1 MSLPT
6 NFSSS
11 PRRQLIRS
19 ALIISGLICV
29 ISGWTSGLDTGSDRT
44 LWVIDNSL
52 SMAVTDIA
60 SQSGVLLSRL
70 DFAKQIVSSG
80 SRVRS
85 GEQGIMT
92 AAGWA
97 RLEMAMTDESWV
109 LSDIVR
115 GITVQSQ
122 GGGSSVSTPLEMI
135 RLIYGNT
142 SHLSIIWI
150 TDGEFSD
157 SGSTL
162 SGWTISPSIT
172 LIGVGT
178 RSGWPILLGYDTDGR
193 PRYKESDTK
202 RVNSIRDDARLTSVA
217 RSLDADF
224 ILLDSLRDLTRIA
237 KSPNSNTIPSYLM
250 IIWTFLIIVWLMVSR
265 FRYLNKHHVTA
276 WHHRVR

>member
-1 MSLPT
+1 MSTLPT
-6 NFSSS
+6 NFSAS

-19 ALIISGLICV
+19 ALVVSGLICV
-29 ISGWTSGLDTGSDRT
+29 ISGWTSSLDTGSDRT

-52 SMAVTDIA
+52 SMAVTDIG
-60 SQSGVLLSRL
+60 SQSGILLSRL

-85 GEQGIMT
+85 GEQGIMS

-97 RLEMAMTDESWV
+97 RLEMAMTDNMWV
-109 LSDIVR
+109 FSDTTR
-115 GITVQSQ
+115 GITIDSQ

-142 SHLSIIWI
+142 SHLQVFWI

-157 SGSTL
+157 SWSSL
-162 SGWTISPSIT
+162 SLWTTTPSIT

-193 PRYKESDTK
+193 PRYKESDNK
-202 RVNSIRDDARLTSVA
+202 RVNSIRDDARLASVA
-217 RSLDADF
+217 ESLDADLIF
-224 ILLDSLRDLTRIA
+224 LDSPSDLTRIA
-237 KSPNSNTIPSYLM
+237 KSPNSNTIPPYLM
-250 IIWTFLIIVWLMVSR
+250 MIGTLLIVAWLMISR
-265 FRYLNKHHVTA
+265 FRYTTKT
-276 WHHRVR
+276 WK

>member
-92 AAGWA
+92 AAG
-97 RLEMAMTDESWV
+97 
-109 LSDIVR
+109 
-115 GITVQSQ
+115 
-122 GGGSSVSTPLEMI
+122 
-135 RLIYGNT
+135 
-142 SHLSIIWI
+142 
-150 TDGEFSD
+150 
-157 SGSTL
+157 
-162 SGWTISPSIT
+162 
-172 LIGVGT
+172 
-178 RSGWPILLGYDTDGR
+178 
-193 PRYKESDTK
+193 
-202 RVNSIRDDARLTSVA
+202 
-217 RSLDADF
+217 
-224 ILLDSLRDLTRIA
+224 
-237 KSPNSNTIPSYLM
+237 
-250 IIWTFLIIVWLMVSR
+250 
-265 FRYLNKHHVTA
+265 
-276 WHHRVR
+276 